1 DVQADIGVADARV
14 PLALGQEPVGDAAL
28 IEHLERAR
36 VQAAGPGACP
46 FELARRASFDDRD
59 VDAGQGQLG
68 AQHHPGRAGSRDDDR
83 VFGRDRHPRIVSTP
97 RALAA
102 SPTPRETIGTDPKP
116 AFGAAPDAAC
126 PDAIITPMT
135 TSAGASSTPPVGT
148 VTFLFSDI
156 EGSTRL
162 LEQLGNGYA
171 TVLQFHR
178 TAMRRAFAEHGGVE
192 R

>member
-1 DVQADIGVADARV
+1 
-14 PLALGQEPVGDAAL
+14 
-28 IEHLERAR
+28 
-36 VQAAGPGACP
+36 
-46 FELARRASFDDRD
+46 
-59 VDAGQGQLG
+59 
-68 AQHHPGRAGSRDDDR
+68 
-83 VFGRDRHPRIVSTP
+83 
-97 RALAA
+97 
-102 SPTPRETIGTDPKP
+102 
-116 AFGAAPDAAC
+116 
-126 PDAIITPMT
+126 MT

-192 R
+192 RGTEGDSFFVAFAEAGGAVSAAADATRNLAAQAWPDNAAVRVRMGLHTGEGRLVDGDYVGIDVHRAARIAAAGHGGQVLLSESTRILGERGLREGDTLRDLGEHRLKDMTAPEHL